1 MARRRETST
10 TGRGAPNERSLGDDA
25 PTVAACLLPG
35 KSGRA
40 FGHERRDPFGVI
52 GRATGPVLKLGL
64 ELESSLEISLPGRIE
79 GPFRESKSDRRTGSE
94 LVRDLAGRSHE

>member
-25 PTVAACLLPG
+25 PTIAACLLPG
-35 KSGRA
+35 KSRRA
-40 FGHERRDPFGVI
+40 FGHERGDPFGVI

-64 ELESSLEISLPGRIE
+64 ELESSLEISLPGRSE
-79 GPFRESKSDRRTGSE
+79 GPLREGKGDRRTCSE
-94 LVRDLAGRSHE
+94 LLRHLAGGGHE